1 MAVCIKVNGEER
13 SFDGDV
19 VTPLLDVLR
28 NSFFLTG
35 AKDVCRE
42 GFCGACMVH
51 VDGVAVIS
59 CLTPVGLVDAK
70 SVLTIEGLGDE
81 GDLVPLQRALEEGDA
96 VQCGMCFPGIV
107 MSLTN
112 LLAQQP
118 LATRDDIKRGL
129 CGNVCRCT
137 GYERIVDA
145 ALTLARNERH
155 ADV

>member
-1 MAVCIKVNGEER
+1 MVRIKVNGEER

-28 NSFFLTG
+28 DSFFLTG

-51 VDGVAVIS
+51 VDGVPVIS

-70 SVLTIEGLGDE
+70 SVLTIEGLGDDS
-81 GDLVPLQRALEEGDA
+81 DLVPLQRALEEGGA

-118 LATRDDIKRGL
+118 LAARDDIKRGL

-145 ALTLARNERH
+145 ALTLARNERR
-155 ADV
+155 ANV

>member
-1 MAVCIKVNGEER
+1 MVVRIEVNGEER

-51 VDGVAVIS
+51 VDGVPVIS

-81 GDLVPLQRALEEGDA
+81 GDLVPLQRALEEEGT

-118 LATRDDIKRGL
+118 LASRDDIKRGL

-145 ALTLARNERH
+145 ALTLARNEGRT
-155 ADV
+155 DV

>member
-1 MAVCIKVNGEER
+1 MAVRIKVNGEER
-13 SFDGDV
+13 SFDGDA

-28 NSFFLTG
+28 DSFFLTG

-51 VDGVAVIS
+51 VDGVPVNS

-70 SVLTIEGLGDE
+70 SVLTIEGLGDGGE
-81 GDLVPLQRALEEGDA
+81 LVPLQRALEEGDA

-145 ALTLARNERH
+145 ALRLAGNERR
-155 ADV
+155 ANV